1 MRGSNIN
8 NLNLIIYR
16 DKRSLKWYIPIDQL
30 EIFLDEY
37 KSAKSDT
44 ELRHLREEVA
54 SLRGNLKRQTEE
66 NASIRNQQKIKK
78 KLAEQVR
85 IFDTNIRRHNFENM
99 SN

>member
-1 MRGSNIN
+1 
-8 NLNLIIYR
+8 LCFFFLR

-37 KSAKSDT
+37 KSAKSEV

-78 KLAEQVR
+78 KLTEQVSALLFYICSSTI
-85 IFDTNIRRHNFENM
+85 IF
-99 SN
+99 